1 MLSRKTIEA
10 YLFFLLR
17 HRIAVS
23 VVVAAIT
30 FVLAGFMY
38 FRMHVFTN
46 FFDLYPPN
54 HPYIKLYTQYRSM
67 FGTATTL
74 LLVVEVKDGTI
85 FDDPATVQKVDRIT
99 LALLH
104 DIPGV
109 NGEQVLSIT
118 HPKLKTTLTAGSGIK
133 VVPLM
138 YPRVPENKE
147 DLDFLKLKVYTTE
160 GVKGP
165 FVSEDDKA
173 TLIVAGFWEEY
184 WDLTTMWAKIQDIVR
199 QESDANTKIYVS
211 GPPILA
217 AYFLEIMPK
226 MVNVLAASIVM
237 ILLILWIEF
246 RSWQGVVIPA
256 FSGTLS
262 AIWGLG
268 FGGLCAFASQYVS
281 NPQLKMLMN
290 VSLDPLV
297 LVIPLLISARAHSH
311 SVQSM
316 ERYHEEYHR
325 LRDKNLAIVKSY
337 AEIYAPAMVSILADG
352 VAILTLLVARI
363 PIIQKLAI
371 LCSFWIISIFISVV
385 TLHPIILSFTP
396 PPAEEHVSGRTPLE
410 RFMSWMMVVAL
421 AWLFWLYDYISGVP
435 VAAMLAIAVAGL
447 VLDLSGFA
455 LPIYAQVGFAISHA
469 TDVFGTFFGRVYV
482 GIERSLIWLAT
493 GARRPAMAVALV
505 SLLAFGL
512 YFQHLLKVGDTTP
525 GAALLYPKHPYN
537 VAFGKVNEKFLG
549 ASQLVIIAEGNSY
562 CTVGGKACEGDG
574 GKLCR
579 PEEENVCGAEK
590 CEQREGAIKDAD
602 TLNDL
607 DLFAR
612 YMAERPEVG
621 GTVTA
626 TTLLKKIFRT
636 FHEADPKW
644 EILPTRNDHVSQL
657 FFLLTSGTRRG
668 EMDRFFDMNYTNATI
683 AVFYKDYTHETIERS
698 ITRAKEYITQHGAQ
712 TEHVRY
718 RLAGGLIGILAAVNE
733 EVEWSYRVN
742 LVLILIVV
750 FLLSYATYVSVIG
763 ALIVMLP
770 SLVAQPLSE
779 AVMYLF
785 GIDMNINSLPVA
797 AVGIGIGIDYGY
809 YVLSRIVEELSSG
822 VTFDVAIRR
831 MFETTGKTVLFTGV
845 SLTASIIFWVFFP
858 MKFQADMALLLV
870 LLLAFHL
877 MGALMFIPPMVSLFK
892 PRFAIK
898 YAEERQRIRA
908 EEAAAAEAD
917 AARVGAAGR

>member
-1 MLSRKTIEA
+1 MLSRKTIES

-17 HRIAVS
+17 HKLAVS
-23 VVVAAIT
+23 VVVAALT
-30 FVLAGFMY
+30 VFLAWTTYTKLVVQPDFASM
-38 FRMHVFTN
+38 
-46 FFDLYPPN
+46 YPPK
-54 HPYIKLYTQYRSM
+54 HPYIQLYNQYRNM
-67 FGTATTL
+67 FGTAFQVQV
-74 LLVVEVKDGTI
+74 VVEVKKGTI

-104 DIPGV
+104 DIQGV
-109 NGEQVLSIT
+109 NPEQVISIT
-118 HPKLKTTLTAGSGIK
+118 HPKLKTTMTAGSGIK

-147 DLDFLKLKVYTTE
+147 DLEILRQRVYTTE
-160 GVKGP
+160 NVHGV
-165 FVSEDDKA
+165 FVSDDDKA
-173 TLIVAGFWEEY
+173 TQIRAGFWEQYFDVQSMYKKLQE
-184 WDLTTMWAKIQDIVR
+184 IVR
-199 QESDANTKIYVS
+199 KESDDNTIVYVT
-211 GPPILA
+211 GMPMLFG
-217 AYFLEIMPK
+217 YFQQIMPQ
-226 MVNVLAASIVM
+226 MVNVLAASFVM

-268 FGGLCAFASQYVS
+268 FGGLWG
-281 NPQLKMLMN
+281 LT
-290 VSLDPLV
+290 LDPLV

-325 LRDKNLAIVKSY
+325 LRDKNKAIVKSY

-352 VAILTLLVARI
+352 LAILTLLVARI

-396 PPAEEHVSGRTPLE
+396 PPEAHPSGQGTLE
-410 RFMSWMMVVAL
+410 RFMSWMMMVAV
-421 AWLFWLYDYISGVP
+421 AWLFWLYDYIPGWP
-435 VAAMLAIAVAGL
+435 VGMLFAVAMTGL
-447 VLDLSGFA
+447 AFA
-455 LPIYAQVGFAISHA
+455 AGPGVTLPVYGIVGTAISRF
-469 TDVFGTFFGRVYV
+469 TDVFGAFFGKVYEA
-482 GIERSLIWLAT
+482 IEATLIWLA
-493 GARRPAMAVALV
+493 GGWRRVAMGL
-505 SLLAFGL
+505 LLATLLGVGL
-512 YFQHLLKVGDTTP
+512 YFQHQLKVGDTTL
-525 GAALLYPKHPYN
+525 GAALLYPDHPYN
-537 VAFGKVNEKFLG
+537 LAANEVNGKFLG
-549 ASQLVIIAEGNSY
+549 GSQLVVIAEGYAY
-562 CTVGGKACEGDG
+562 CTQNGKPCEGDG
-574 GKLCR
+574 CKRCL
-579 PEEENVCGAEK
+579 PEQEGACGTEK
-590 CEQREGAIKDAD
+590 CVQREGAIEDAD

-607 DLFAR
+607 DLFAN
-612 YMAERPEVG
+612 YMAQRPEVG

-626 TTLLKKIFRT
+626 TTLLKKVFRT
-636 FHEADPKW
+636 FHEGDPKW

-657 FFLLTSGTRRG
+657 FFLFTSGSRRG

-683 AVFYKDYTHETIERS
+683 AVFYKDYTHETIENS
-698 ITRAKEYITQHGAQ
+698 TARAKEYIAQHGA
-712 TEHVRY
+712 EAKNVRY

-742 LVLILIVV
+742 LILILIVV

-822 VTFDVAIRR
+822 VTFDRAIQR

>member
-1 MLSRKTIEA
+1 MFSRRTIEA

-17 HRIAVS
+17 HRLAAS
-23 VVVAAIT
+23 LVVAAAT
-30 FVLAGFMY
+30 CVLATFMVL
-38 FRMHVFTN
+38 RMHVFTN
-46 FFDLYPPN
+46 FFDLYPPD
-54 HPYIKLYTQYRSM
+54 HPYVKLYTKYRSM
-67 FGTATTL
+67 FGSANTL
-74 LLVVEVKDGTI
+74 LLVVEVKNGTI
-85 FDDPATVQKVDRIT
+85 FDDPATIQKVDRIT

-118 HPKLKTTLTAGSGIK
+118 HPKVKTTLTAGSGIK

-138 YPRVPENKE
+138 YPRVPESKD
-147 DLDFLKLKVYTTE
+147 DLDFLKLKVYSTE
-160 GVKGP
+160 GVHGL

-173 TLIVAGFWEEY
+173 TQIIAGFWEEY
-184 WDLTTMWAKIQDIVR
+184 FDLPTMWAKIQDIVR
-199 QESDANTKIYVS
+199 QESDANTNIYVT
-211 GPPILA
+211 GPPILY
-217 AYFLEIMPK
+217 AYFLEAGRK
-226 MVNVLAASIVM
+226 MAAVLAASIVM
-237 ILLILWIEF
+237 ILLILWVEF

-256 FSGTLS
+256 FSGALS

-268 FGGLCAFASQYVS
+268 FGGLWGL
-281 NPQLKMLMN
+281 N
-290 VSLDPLV
+290 LDPLV

-325 LRDKNLAIVKSY
+325 LRNKDEAIVKSY

-352 VAILTLLVARI
+352 LAVLTLLVARI

-410 RFMSWMMVVAL
+410 RFMSWMMVVAI
-421 AWLFWLYDYISGVP
+421 AWLLWRYEWIPGWP
-435 VAAMLAIAVAGL
+435 VAAMLGLTLAGL
-447 VLDLSGFA
+447 VSDLLLGIALPGYGDVGFA
-455 LPIYAQVGFAISHA
+455 LSRA
-469 TDVFGTFFGRVYV
+469 TDAFGAVFGRLYLA
-482 GIERSLIWLAT
+482 IEHGLIWLAS
-493 GARRPAMAVALV
+493 GRRRPAMAVGLV
-505 SLLAFGL
+505 SLLSFGL

-537 VAFGKVNEKFLG
+537 IAFSKVNEKFLG
-549 ASQLVIIAEGNSY
+549 ASQLVIIAEGNAY
-562 CTVGGKACEGDG
+562 CTVKGEACEGADC
-574 GKLCR
+574 KRCF
-579 PEEENVCGAEK
+579 PEQEGQCGAEK
-590 CEQREGAIKDAD
+590 CVQREGAIENAA
-602 TLNDL
+602 TLNEL

-644 EILPTRNDHVSQL
+644 EILPTRDDHVGQL

-668 EMDRFFDMNYTNATI
+668 EMDRFFDIGYTNATI
-683 AVFYKDYTHETIERS
+683 AVFYKDYTHETIEHS
-698 ITRAKEYITQHGAQ
+698 IARAKEYIAAHGAEA
-712 TEHVRY
+712 TNVRY
-718 RLAGGLIGILAAVNE
+718 RSRAGLIGILAAVNE

-742 LVLILIVV
+742 LALILAVV
-750 FLLSYATYVSVIG
+750 FALSYATYVSFLG

-809 YVLSRIVEELSSG
+809 YVLSRIVEELVAG
-822 VTFDVAIRR
+822 EGFDAAIRR

-870 LLLAFHL
+870 LLLGFHL
-877 MGALMFIPPMVSLFK
+877 MGALMFIPPMVSLLK

-898 YAEERQRIRA
+898 YAEERQRVRA
-908 EEAAAAEAD
+908 EAAAKEAD
-917 AARVGAAGR
+917 AP